1 MKLGK
6 RLRKVLSVVL
16 VCLGLA
22 GLVAVATVSPVYATT
37 DSYMDTISEWLPII
51 VQFAML
57 GMVMGLLK
65 KFGKW

>member
-1 MKLGK
+1 MRFGQKF
-6 RLRKVLSVVL
+6 RKVFSVVL
-16 VCLGLA
+16 CVLGVA
-22 GLVAVATVSPVYATT
+22 GFVAVATVSPCYAST
-37 DSYMDTISEWLPII
+37 DYTETITEWLPTI

>member
-6 RLRKVLSVVL
+6 RLRKALSIMLVVF
-16 VCLGLA
+16 GLA
-22 GLVAVATVSPVYATT
+22 GLVALAVVSPVYATT